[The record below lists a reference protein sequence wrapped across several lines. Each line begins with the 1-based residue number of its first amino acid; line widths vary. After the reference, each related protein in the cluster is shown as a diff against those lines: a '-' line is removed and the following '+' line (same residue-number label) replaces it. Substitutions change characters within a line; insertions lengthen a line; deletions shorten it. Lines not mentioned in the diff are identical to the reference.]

1 MFHLLIGTLA
11 ERERK
16 GRQMSKRC
24 HHCGFHNS
32 DDVYF
37 CRSCGEPLD
46 AELELAMK
54 LKENRNHPQQPSE
67 QPSHQ
72 EEEDD
77 YVKKEA
83 PKKKKTSYYW
93 VVAVVLLAAVGAA
106 AWFFLH

>member
-1 MFHLLIGTLA
+1 
-11 ERERK
+11 
-16 GRQMSKRC
+16 MSKRC

-72 EEEDD
+72 REDDD
-77 YVKKEA
+77 YVKKEPA
-83 PKKKKTSYYW
+83 KKKKTSYYW
-93 VVAVVLLAAVGAA
+93 ALAVVLLAAVGAA

>member
-1 MFHLLIGTLA
+1 
-11 ERERK
+11 
-16 GRQMSKRC
+16 MSKRC

-72 EEEDD
+72 REDDD
-77 YVKKEA
+77 YVKKEPA
-83 PKKKKTSYYW
+83 KKKKTSYYW
-93 VVAVVLLAAVGAA
+93 VLAVVLLAAVGAA

>member
-1 MFHLLIGTLA
+1 
-11 ERERK
+11 
-16 GRQMSKRC
+16 MSKRC
-24 HHCGFHNS
+24 HHCGFHS

-72 EEEDD
+72 EEDD
-77 YVKKEA
+77 YVKKR
-83 PKKKKTSYYW
+83 PQRRRPLITGF
-93 VVAVVLLAAVGAA
+93 VAVVLLAAVGAA

>member
-1 MFHLLIGTLA
+1 MRTLA

-46 AELELAMK
+46 AEFELAMK

-72 EEEDD
+72 REDDD
-77 YVKKEA
+77 YVKKEPA
-83 PKKKKTSYYW
+83 KKKKTSYYW
-93 VVAVVLLAAVGAA
+93 ALAVVLLAAVGAA

>member
-72 EEEDD
+72 REDDD
-77 YVKKEA
+77 YVKKEPA
-83 PKKKKTSYYW
+83 KKKKTSYYW
-93 VVAVVLLAAVGAA
+93 VLAVVLLAAVGAA